1 MSGNKSAGSAG
12 GGTFLFWPPPL
23 PCFLRFRRAGEL
35 KAGQVPF
42 KRRELFA
49 LRLRGTRGQAS
60 RGVSRRPSASDRK
73 LIEESPLSEAAVL
86 WAVLGNKG
94 GGGGGGGGSSLPY
107 LNWSS
112 TALTG
117 TGTSVNRRHSKGIKE
132 ALHWFVLEAVLL
144 ICLPT
149 NECLGPVFPACV
161 DNGTPSLY

>member
-1 MSGNKSAGSAG
+1 MEYRGGLPRQTESSLKSHPSVKL
-12 GGTFLFWPPPL
+12 LF
-23 PCFLRFRRAGEL
+23 C
-35 KAGQVPF
+35 GQYW
-42 KRRELFA
+42 
-49 LRLRGTRGQAS
+49 GTRA
-60 RGVSRRPSASDRK
+60 
-73 LIEESPLSEAAVL
+73 AAV
-86 WAVLGNKG
+86 VV
-94 GGGGGGGGSSLPY
+94 GGGSSLPY